1 MTTAITEDSRM
12 GWGYDNYYPPYVS
25 VAKRKANATREMAK
39 LKKKGQTITPVKLEG
54 RKIATTFWGKAWCD
68 HMESYSD
75 FYSRLE
81 RGRTYVRNGSVVNLQ
96 ILPGQ
101 VTAHVAGSEL
111 YTVSISIQPVADKLW
126 NALRNQCAGQIN
138 SIVELLQG
146 KLSTGVMQIMTH
158 RDKGLFPDPAQIR
171 MKCSCPDY
179 AGMCKHIAAVL
190 YGVGARLDQQPEL
203 LFTLRK
209 VDHMQLIESAG
220 DVSAITAGTCATGK
234 KTIAMS
240 QLADVFGI
248 DIETDIA
255 PPAATNVRARSKTTS
270 KPTAKTKAKRNG
282 KVGRSKSAP
291 TV

>member
-1 MTTAITEDSRM
+1 M

-25 VAKRKANATREMAK
+25 VAERKAKAAREMAK
-39 LKKKGQTITPVKLEG
+39 LKKQGQTITPVKIEG

-81 RGRTYVRNGSVVNLQ
+81 RGRTFVRNGSVVDLQ
-96 ILPGQ
+96 ILPGK
-101 VTAHVAGSEL
+101 VTARVAGSEL
-111 YTVSISIQPVADKLW
+111 YTVSISIQSVAPKLW
-126 NALRNQCAGQIN
+126 KQLREQCAGQIN

-146 KLSTGVMQIMTH
+146 KLSGGVMQIMTH
-158 RDKGLFPDPAQIR
+158 RDKGLFPDPAHID

-190 YGVGARLDQQPEL
+190 YGVGARLDHQPEL

-209 VDHMQLIESAG
+209 IDHLELINSAG
-220 DVSAITAGTCATGK
+220 DVTAITAGK
-234 KTIAMS
+234 SSRKTIAAN

-248 DIETDIA
+248 DIDIDINPAHA
-255 PPAATNVRARSKTTS
+255 PAEPASPS
-270 KPTAKTKAKRNG
+270 KPKKVKPTKSR
-282 KVGRSKSAP
+282 KSP
-291 TV
+291 VRKPHS